1 MHRVPAMEQREDTA
15 DSLRIDELEQIKIL
29 GSSVRQEIS
38 DVVAVLG
45 PCSIA
50 EVGRQLHRSP
60 HSLYYH
66 FRILVRAGLLSVAA
80 ARRTKRREEALY
92 ATPARMMYLRYDPSS
107 STNVEAV
114 CRVAAS
120 MARVAVRDFRRGFR
134 PDLAVVSGARRNL
147 WAARITGWLSED
159 QLQDL
164 NEHLKGILELLIQ
177 NRFRDGRGL
186 YALTWTLAPLAIA
199 RSGTEGD
206 RSGS

>member
-1 MHRVPAMEQREDTA
+1 MHWVPAMEQTEDPA
-15 DSLRIDELEQIKIL
+15 DSLRIDQLQQIEIL

-38 DVVAVLG
+38 DVVAALS

-66 FRILVRAGLLSVAA
+66 FRILVRAGLLSAA
-80 ARRTKRREEALY
+80 GARRTKRREEALY
-92 ATPARMMYLRYDPSS
+92 TTPARRMYLRYDPSS

-134 PDLAVVSGARRNL
+134 PDLAVVSGPRRNL
-147 WAARITGWLSED
+147 WAARTTGWLSED
-159 QLQDL
+159 ELQDL
-164 NEHLKGILELLIQ
+164 NEHLERILELLSH
-177 NRFRDGRGL
+177 NRSRNGRRL

-206 RSGS
+206 RSAS